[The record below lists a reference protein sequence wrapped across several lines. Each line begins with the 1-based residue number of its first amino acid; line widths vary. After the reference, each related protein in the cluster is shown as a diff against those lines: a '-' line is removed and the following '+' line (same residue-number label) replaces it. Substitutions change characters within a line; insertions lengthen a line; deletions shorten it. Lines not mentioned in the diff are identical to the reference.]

1 VSRPAV
7 HRRGRRRHPGLPW
20 LAGLLLALLL
30 LAVGIAIGMALHD
43 NPAPNFRITTTKTV
57 VP

>member
-1 VSRPAV
+1 V